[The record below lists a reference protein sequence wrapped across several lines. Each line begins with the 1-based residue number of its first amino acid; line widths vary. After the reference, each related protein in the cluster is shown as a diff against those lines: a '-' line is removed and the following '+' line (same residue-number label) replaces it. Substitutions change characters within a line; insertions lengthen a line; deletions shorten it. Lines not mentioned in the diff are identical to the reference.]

1 MTWLQA
7 GIVPEASVLQAAGIS
22 AADAQRLASYYSR
35 ANAGSY
41 GGSSSGGRSSGR
53 RSSSGGR
60 SSGGRSSSG
69 RTSTGNTAAAA
80 AAPAAING
88 ALAGVYV
95 ANNAGAGD
103 KIGSDSWVDTQAK
116 WYARLV
122 NNHKDPQEV
131 YDAIVGEYT
140 QANGKLNPA
149 DITRLWGMIQKRV
162 ANAGYIRGNR
172 NAYEGEM
179 P

>member
-1 MTWLQA
+1 MPFFDFQ
-7 GIVPEASVLQAAGIS
+7 
-22 AADAQRLASYYSR
+22 
-35 ANAGSY
+35 
-41 GGSSSGGRSSGR
+41 
-53 RSSSGGR
+53 
-60 SSGGRSSSG
+60 
-69 RTSTGNTAAAA
+69 
-80 AAPAAING
+80 
-88 ALAGVYV
+88 
-95 ANNAGAGD
+95 
-103 KIGSDSWVDTQAK
+103 